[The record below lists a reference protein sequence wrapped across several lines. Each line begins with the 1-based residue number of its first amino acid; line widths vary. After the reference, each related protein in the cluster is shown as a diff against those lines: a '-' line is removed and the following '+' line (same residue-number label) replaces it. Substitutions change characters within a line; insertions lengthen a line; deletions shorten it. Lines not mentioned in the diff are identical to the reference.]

1 MNQLKKQKWSK
12 NRKRIVDALMS
23 NAYNNQVQQML
34 GNFIMLRDDEFER
47 CKNSLLYTA
56 LKNGSKECAEILIEK
71 GAICDTNR
79 VMNDCQWSKLDKVHL
94 LIGDLLD
101 KYGTHF
107 TSGCGS
113 RSYFHTNKR
122 GLISRLIEPS
132 KIEDNP
138 ERLDYT
144 IQLIRNGVFN
154 MDDVRSVVNETYK
167 DSSKRGN
174 LVMLIREITLNELG
188 I

>member
-12 NRKRIVDALMS
+12 NRKRIVDALTS

-34 GNFIMLRDDEFER
+34 ENFIMLRNDEFER

-56 LKNGSKECAEILIEK
+56 LKNGSKECAQILIEK

-79 VMNDCQWSKLDKVHL
+79 VMNECQWSKLDKVHS
-94 LIGDLLD
+94 LIGDFLD
-101 KYGTHF
+101 KYGPEF

-113 RSYFHTNKR
+113 RKYFHTNKR

-132 KIEDNP
+132 KINDNP

-144 IQLIRNGVFN
+144 IQLLRNGFFN
-154 MDDVRSVVNETYK
+154 VDDVRSVVNETYK

-174 LVMLIREITLNELG
+174 LVMLIREITLNDLG